1 MSFGLQDCHHDSDI
15 CQWGTRGK
23 VGRGRG
29 HKGLLRDKS
38 VVRAYRCK
46 SFIGFYSVLEET
58 SGRLLSVFNG
68 KAKISGC
75 GIR

>member
-1 MSFGLQDCHHDSDI
+1 M
-15 CQWGTRGK
+15 
-23 VGRGRG
+23 GRGRG

-58 SGRLLSVFNG
+58 SGRLLSVFNR